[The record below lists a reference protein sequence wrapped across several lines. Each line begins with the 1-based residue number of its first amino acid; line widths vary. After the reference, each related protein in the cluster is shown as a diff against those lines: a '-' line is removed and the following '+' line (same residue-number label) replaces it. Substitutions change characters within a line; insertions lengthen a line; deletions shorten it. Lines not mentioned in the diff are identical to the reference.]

1 MSEST
6 EPNPISARNDNT
18 GEGPREDG
26 ELANPGPVPDEPE
39 DVPDTGERPGDL
51 TAQAGPARDDDVA
64 TDDLHDE

>member
-6 EPNPISARNDNT
+6 EPNAQDARNDNT
-18 GEGPREDG
+18 GEDG
-26 ELANPGPVPDEPE
+26 QLANPGPVPDEPE
-39 DVPDTGERPGDL
+39 DVSDTGDQQGDL